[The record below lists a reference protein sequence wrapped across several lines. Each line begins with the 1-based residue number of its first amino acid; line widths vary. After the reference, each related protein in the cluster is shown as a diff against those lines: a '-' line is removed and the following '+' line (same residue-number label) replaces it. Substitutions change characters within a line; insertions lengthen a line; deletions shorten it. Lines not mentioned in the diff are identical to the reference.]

1 MAEELSGEH
10 KLRIVLESIIRNVP
24 KAEQCQKYGI
34 SEEEFQGWHDHLIT
48 NGGKLFEPDFGSVRT
63 RVKRVRRMTSLSKF
77 ILSASL
83 LANLAAIIVCL
94 VIWFGKDD
102 DTVDPGP
109 VAPSDSPLHAS
120 SDSPLNSGNSPG
132 ATQEPKPLIPDDEP
146 VRVPPEHP
154 NPVSPPVAPRNELDH
169 LLAKPLPFPNSGPLP
184 PVALPEPGR
193 EVTLMGKDY
202 KGKHVVYLLD
212 VGSYVLEGE
221 RANEIFE
228 SMKSELLSSIA
239 NLSPN
244 SYFNVVLFWNL
255 REASALGKTILR
267 ANQENKKYA
276 IDWVAGLGNKV
287 DDLKEKR
294 NQYYPK
300 ELLYA
305 KPLAGIVGFWYGLS
319 TAISFD
325 PDLVFVFAGNLP
337 SFSLSEIPR
346 SHFDE
351 LGIDAKR
358 LTQTR
363 MKGPGSA
370 VNDLI
375 KLTARKW
382 LISIEQASTLPL
394 ADDAI
399 DEVALQRLG
408 FLDGNFSSSQMIDVP
423 WEKSFE
429 HFLSSLETGFDRV
442 PRVHTFVCLPT
453 HVTWPRTLTNS
464 VREFSESSKGSFT
477 LNPKFP

>member
-1 MAEELSGEH
+1 MPEELSGEH

-48 NGGKLFEPDFGSVRT
+48 NGGKLFESDFGSVRT
-63 RVKRVRRMTSLSKF
+63 RVKRVRGMTSLSKL
-77 ILSASL
+77 ILWASL
-83 LANLAAIIVCL
+83 LVNLAAVIVSM
-94 VIWFGKDD
+94 VIWLRKDEP
-102 DTVDPGP
+102 TIDPAP
-109 VAPSDSPLHAS
+109 VEPADSPLHPS
-120 SDSPLNSGNSPG
+120 SAPLVNSVDSRGISEENKNLVPDAVNVRGSTTDSSPER
-132 ATQEPKPLIPDDEP
+132 APIM
-146 VRVPPEHP
+146 
-154 NPVSPPVAPRNELDH
+154 SPNELEQ
-169 LLAKPLPFPNSGPLP
+169 LLAKSSPLPNPGALP
-184 PVALPEPGR
+184 PAAPPELQR
-193 EVTLMGKDY
+193 EVSLMGKDY

-212 VGSYVLEGE
+212 VGSHVLEGE
-221 RANEIFE
+221 RANEVFE
-228 SMKSELLSSIA
+228 NMKSELLASIA

-244 SYFNVVLFWNL
+244 SYFNMVLFWNL

-276 IDWVAGLGNKV
+276 IDWLTGLGNKV

-305 KPLAGIVGFWYGLS
+305 KPLPGVVGFWYGLS

-337 SFSLSEIPR
+337 AFSLSEIPR
-346 SHFDE
+346 SHFEE
-351 LGIDAKR
+351 LGIDAKY
-358 LTQTR
+358 LSQTR

-382 LISIEQASTLPL
+382 LVSIERASALPQA
-394 ADDAI
+394 DGAI
-399 DEVALQRLG
+399 DEIALQRLG
-408 FLDGNFSSSQMIDVP
+408 FLDGNFTSSQMIDVP
-423 WEKSFE
+423 WDKSFE
-429 HFLSSLETGFDRV
+429 HFLSSLEIGFDRV

-453 HVTWPRTLTNS
+453 HVTWPRTLTSS

-477 LNPKFP
+477 LNPQFP

>member
-1 MAEELSGEH
+1 MPEELSGEH

-48 NGGKLFEPDFGSVRT
+48 NGGKLFESDFGSVRT
-63 RVKRVRRMTSLSKF
+63 RVKRVRKMTSLNKLLL
-77 ILSASL
+77 IASL
-83 LANLAAIIVCL
+83 LVNLAAVIVCL
-94 VIWFGKDD
+94 VIWLGGDENPAD
-102 DTVDPGP
+102 SAQVE
-109 VAPSDSPLHAS
+109 PSDSPLHAS
-120 SDSPLNSGNSPG
+120 SGSPVNSGNSPG
-132 ATQEPKPLIPDDEP
+132 ISQKTKPLVPDDEQVRVSPSNSNP
-146 VRVPPEHP
+146 VRPPT
-154 NPVSPPVAPRNELDH
+154 VSKSELDQ
-169 LLAKPLPFPNSGPLP
+169 LLAKPFPLPNPSTLP
-184 PVALPEPGR
+184 PVSLPEPQR
-193 EVTLMGKDY
+193 EVSLMGKDY

-212 VGSYVLEGE
+212 VGSHVLEGE
-221 RANEIFE
+221 RANELFDG
-228 SMKSELLSSIA
+228 MKSELLSSIA

-244 SYFNVVLFWNL
+244 SYFNMVLFWNL
-255 REASALGKTILR
+255 RETAALGKTILR

-276 IDWVAGLGNKV
+276 IDWLAGLGSQV
-287 DDLKEKR
+287 EDLTEKR

-300 ELLYA
+300 ELLHA
-305 KPLAGIVGFWYGLS
+305 KPLPGVVGFWYGLS

-337 SFSLSEIPR
+337 AFSLSEIPR

-351 LGIDAKR
+351 LGIQAKH
-358 LTQTR
+358 LSQAR

-382 LISIEQASTLPL
+382 LISIEQASALPQ

-429 HFLSSLETGFDRV
+429 HFLSSLEIGFDRV

-453 HVTWPRTLTNS
+453 HMTWPRTLTNS

-477 LNPKFP
+477 LNPQFP

>member
-1 MAEELSGEH
+1 MPEELSGEY

-24 KAEQCQKYGI
+24 KEEQCQKYGI

-63 RVKRVRRMTSLSKF
+63 RVKRARKMSTLSKLF
-77 ILSASL
+77 FSSSL
-83 LANLAAIIVCL
+83 LANLAAVIVVV
-94 VIWFGKDD
+94 VIWLGKEEAD
-102 DTVDPGP
+102 GS
-109 VAPSDSPLHAS
+109 APEQPADSPLHATS
-120 SDSPLNSGNSPG
+120 VSAVNSENTPG
-132 ATQEPKPLIPDDEP
+132 KGQETKPLIPDDGQA
-146 VRVPPEHP
+146 RF
-154 NPVSPPVAPRNELDH
+154 SPPNSNPSSPPLPPKNDLEQ
-169 LLAKPLPFPNSGPLP
+169 LLAKPFPLPRPSPLP
-184 PVALPEPGR
+184 PVSLPEPER
-193 EVTLMGKDY
+193 EVALMGKDY

-221 RANEIFE
+221 RANELFE
-228 SMKSELLSSIA
+228 NMKSELLSSIA

-244 SYFNVVLFWNL
+244 SYFNMVLFWNL

-276 IDWVAGLGNKV
+276 IEWLSGLGDNV
-287 DDLKEKR
+287 EDLKEKR

-305 KPLAGIVGFWYGLS
+305 KPLPGIVGVWYGLS

-337 SFSLSEIPR
+337 AFSLSEIPR
-346 SHFDE
+346 SHFDG
-351 LGIDAKR
+351 LGIEAKH
-358 LTQTR
+358 LAQTR
-363 MKGPGSA
+363 MQGSGAA
-370 VNDLI
+370 VSELI

-382 LISIEQASTLPL
+382 LISIEQASALPQ

-408 FLDGNFSSSQMIDVP
+408 FLDGNFSTAQMIDVP
-423 WEKSFE
+423 WKKSFE
-429 HFLSSLETGFDRV
+429 HFLSSLEIGLDRV
-442 PRVHTFVCLPT
+442 PQIHTFVCLPS
-453 HVTWPRTLTNS
+453 HMTWPRDLTNA
-464 VREFSESSKGSFT
+464 VREFSESSKGSFS

>member
-1 MAEELSGEH
+1 MPEELSGEH

-48 NGGKLFEPDFGSVRT
+48 NGGKLFESDFGSVRT
-63 RVKRVRRMTSLSKF
+63 RVKRVRGMTSLSKL
-77 ILSASL
+77 ILWASL
-83 LANLAAIIVCL
+83 LVNLAAVIVSM
-94 VIWFGKDD
+94 VIWLRKDEP
-102 DTVDPGP
+102 TIDPAP
-109 VAPSDSPLHAS
+109 VEPADSPLHAS
-120 SDSPLNSGNSPG
+120 SAPL
-132 ATQEPKPLIPDDEP
+132 
-146 VRVPPEHP
+146 V
-154 NPVSPPVAPRNELDH
+154 NPVDSRGISQETKDLVPDAEQILGSTTDSSPERAPIMSPNQLEQ
-169 LLAKPLPFPNSGPLP
+169 LLAKSSPLPNPGALP
-184 PVALPEPGR
+184 PAAPPELQR
-193 EVTLMGKDY
+193 EVSLMGKDY

-212 VGSYVLEGE
+212 VGSHVLEGE
-221 RANEIFE
+221 RANEVFE
-228 SMKSELLSSIA
+228 SMKSELLASIA

-244 SYFNVVLFWNL
+244 SYFNMVLFWNL

-276 IDWVAGLGNKV
+276 IDWLTGLGNKV

-305 KPLAGIVGFWYGLS
+305 KPLPGVVGFWYGLS

-337 SFSLSEIPR
+337 AFSLSEIPR
-346 SHFDE
+346 SHFEE
-351 LGIDAKR
+351 LGIDAKY
-358 LTQTR
+358 LSQTR

-382 LISIEQASTLPL
+382 LISIERASALPQT
-394 ADDAI
+394 DGAI
-399 DEVALQRLG
+399 DEIALQRLG
-408 FLDGNFSSSQMIDVP
+408 FLDGNFTSSQMIDVP
-423 WEKSFE
+423 WDKSFE
-429 HFLSSLETGFDRV
+429 HFLSSLEIGFDRV

-453 HVTWPRTLTNS
+453 HVTWPRTLTSS

-477 LNPKFP
+477 LNPQFP

>member
-1 MAEELSGEH
+1 MPEELSGEH

-48 NGGKLFEPDFGSVRT
+48 NGGKLFESDFGNVRT
-63 RVKRVRRMTSLSKF
+63 RVKRVRRMTTWSKL
-77 ILSASL
+77 ILCTSL
-83 LANLAAIIVCL
+83 LANLAAVIVCM
-94 VIWFGKDD
+94 VIWLGKDEG
-102 DTVDPGP
+102 TVDPGP
-109 VAPSDSPLHAS
+109 VEPSDSPLHAS
-120 SDSPLNSGNSPG
+120 SVPPVNSGNSPG
-132 ATQEPKPLIPDDEP
+132 ISQKTKPLVPDDEQA
-146 VRVPPEHP
+146 RVSPTRP
-154 NPVSPPVAPRNELDH
+154 NPVRPLVAPKDELEQ
-169 LLAKPLPFPNSGPLP
+169 LLARPLSLPNPGTLP
-184 PVALPEPGR
+184 PVALPEPER
-193 EVTLMGKDY
+193 EVSLMGKDY

-221 RANEIFE
+221 RANEVFE

-244 SYFNVVLFWNL
+244 SYFNMVLFWNL
-255 REASALGKTILR
+255 REASALGKTLLR

-276 IDWVAGLGNKV
+276 IDWLTGLGSEVEN
-287 DDLKEKR
+287 LKEKR

-300 ELLYA
+300 ELLFA
-305 KPLAGIVGFWYGLS
+305 KPLPGVVGFWYGLS

-337 SFSLSEIPR
+337 AFSLSEIPR

-351 LGIDAKR
+351 LGIDAKY
-358 LTQTR
+358 LSQTR

-370 VNDLI
+370 VNELI

-382 LISIEQASTLPL
+382 LISIERASTLPQ

-429 HFLSSLETGFDRV
+429 HFLSSLEIGFDRV

-477 LNPKFP
+477 LNPQFP